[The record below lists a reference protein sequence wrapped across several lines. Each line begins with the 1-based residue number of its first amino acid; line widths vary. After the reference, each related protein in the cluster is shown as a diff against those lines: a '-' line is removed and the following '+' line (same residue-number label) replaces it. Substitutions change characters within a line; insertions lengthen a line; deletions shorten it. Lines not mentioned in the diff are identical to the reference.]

1 MTASSQSLMPEGIE
15 KEISP
20 QDMADLIGYLREAL
34 KSPAEKGTR

>member
-1 MTASSQSLMPEGIE
+1 MPEGIE

-34 KSPAEKGTR
+34 KSGARK